1 MQTGTDKLSKP
12 TGHPVRAVILDWA
25 GTAVDYGCR
34 GPAAVFIDVF
44 SQFGVEVTM
53 AEARRYMGLMKRDH
67 IRAMCKLPTVSVRWE
82 TVHGRPPDESD
93 IDALYRETEPRMV
106 AAVTRHADPIP
117 GAVEFLAAM
126 RERGIPVGS
135 TTGYTGPMVTALARE
150 ARSQGYAPDAI
161 VCSSEVPA
169 GRPRPWMCFLN
180 AIRLDAY
187 PLWRMVKIGD
197 TVADIEEGLNA
208 GMWTI
213 GVTRTSNGLG
223 LTESQADALPPED
236 LDRRLAEIG
245 AEFEEAGAH
254 YLADGIWACEP
265 LIETIGDRIERG
277 ERPV

>member
-1 MQTGTDKLSKP
+1 MTTGTDNTIQPS
-12 TGHPVRAVILDWA
+12 GHPVRAVILDWA
-25 GTAVDYGCR
+25 GTAVDYGCQ

-44 SQFGVEVTM
+44 SHFGVEVTV

-67 IRAMCKLPTVSVRWE
+67 IRALCKLPTVSARWE

-93 IDALYRETEPRMV
+93 IDAIYRETEPRMV
-106 AAVTRHADPIP
+106 AAVTHHADPIP
-117 GAVEFLAAM
+117 GAVEFVAAM
-126 RERGIPVGS
+126 HDRGIPVGS
-135 TTGYTGPMVTALARE
+135 TTGYTGPMVEALARE

-161 VCSSEVPA
+161 VCSSDVPA

-197 TVADIEEGLNA
+197 TVADIEEGCNA
-208 GMWTI
+208 GMWTV

-223 LTESQADALPPED
+223 LTESQVDALPPEE
-236 LDRRLAEIG
+236 LDRRLDGIG

-254 YLADGIWACEP
+254 YLAEGIWACGP
-265 LIETIGDRIERG
+265 LIDAIGDRIERG
-277 ERPV
+277 DRPV